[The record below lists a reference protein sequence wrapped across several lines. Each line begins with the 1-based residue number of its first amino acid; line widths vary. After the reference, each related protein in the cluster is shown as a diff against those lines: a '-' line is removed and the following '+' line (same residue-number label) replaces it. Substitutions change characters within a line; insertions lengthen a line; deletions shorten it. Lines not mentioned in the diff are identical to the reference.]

1 MRECS
6 SLKTAYLYATTPHM
20 FAGATEDAFVRVRD
34 QARSTLL
41 AAHPLAVIPLV
52 WQCVPCLNLQKSFGY
67 RSGVHDS
74 A

>member
-6 SLKTAYLYATTPHM
+6 SLKAAYLYATTPHM
-20 FAGATEDAFVRVRD
+20 FAGATEDAFARVRD
-34 QARSTLL
+34 QASRTLL
-41 AAHPLAVIPLV
+41 AAHPLSLSLCLAVF
-52 WQCVPCLNLQKSFGY
+52 PCLDLLCFGY